1 MSGKHYHVLE
11 YLKSAIAQVTDNS
24 VMAGTSNVHQ
34 PAYPEYRN
42 SFSKMQVFKPI
53 LHAFNLL

>member
-11 YLKSAIAQVTDNS
+11 YLKSAIAQATDNS
-24 VMAGTSNVHQ
+24 VMTGTSNVHQ
-34 PAYPEYRN
+34 LVYPEYRN
-42 SFSKMQVFKPI
+42 SLSKTQVFKPI